1 MAIEF
6 LYGRRE
12 SLTGK
17 AEAYKRSVRAYLE
30 SFGFSQTTDSIVEG
44 TFEDMVFYNP
54 TIAPERRFVV
64 EAKAEILSLKS
75 KRFAKE
81 LVKYFRL
88 WQIQEYRRR
97 FKFLLFAQGVKRP
110 NLWESTF
117 SETNNIS
124 KVKDWCNWYND
135 KCLET
140 SEHSIET
147 TDIVDMA
154 KFFSESTVKVGD
166 KLALE
171 LAISEKESTSA
182 LSISRMA
189 RNLLKIVNKRR
200 APIMKKS
207 SLMMGI
213 IPISVP
219 DCYCVCGSSAD
230 SKEEI
235 YNGLKDELIPPFI
248 WRKNRS
254 MMSFTRFD
262 QDNPLY
268 RYVKGSVTLMETKTL
283 QMENPPLSSN
293 LVNIHLRRMIW
304 NKGVYRDAKAEIFY
318 FPMLDKS
325 KDKRLELGPKRRKRW
340 IVKKITHRKD
350 TKFAKKGDVNF
361 FFHRGVELRTPTYWG
376 ISYIELIPK
385 RYYTLDGETPIDGDI
400 RAKIDAKFRKPAYD
414 RSRNRIGLI
423 KFWKFVLFESKNYVI
438 PSEKWFDTFKFGDF
452 VTERVNW
459 SPKVIGRDQ
468 TRLWDFGRDA

>member
-1 MAIEF
+1 MTIEF

-17 AEAYKRSVRAYLE
+17 SEAYKRSVRAYLE

-54 TIAPERRFVV
+54 TVAPGRRFVV

-75 KRFAKE
+75 KKLARE

-88 WQIQEYRRR
+88 WHAQEHSKR
-97 FKFLLFAQGVKRP
+97 FKFLLFTQGVKRP
-110 NLWESTF
+110 NLWESIF

-124 KVKDWCNWYND
+124 KVKDWCSWYND

-140 SEHSIET
+140 SEHSLET

-171 LAISEKESTSA
+171 LAVSEKESTSA

-207 SLMMGI
+207 SLIMDI
-213 IPISVP
+213 IPIGVP
-219 DCYCVCGSSAD
+219 DYYYVCSSTAN
-230 SKEEI
+230 SKQEI
-235 YNGLKDELIPPFI
+235 YGGLKGELIPPFI
-248 WRKNRS
+248 WRKDKS
-254 MMSFTRFD
+254 MMSFARFD
-262 QDNPLY
+262 QDNSLSQ
-268 RYVKGSVTLMETKTL
+268 YVKGSVIMMNTKQL
-283 QMENPPLSSN
+283 QKENPPMSSN

-304 NKGVYRDAKAEIFY
+304 NKGVYRDPGAEIFY

-340 IVKKITHRKD
+340 VVKKITHRKD
-350 TKFAKKGDVNF
+350 TKFARKGETNF
-361 FFHRGVELRTPTYWG
+361 FFHRAVELRTPTYWEV
-376 ISYIELIPK
+376 SYIELIPK
-385 RYYTLDGETPIDGDI
+385 KYYTLDGETPIDGTI
-400 RAKIDAKFRKPAYD
+400 RAKIDAKFRKPSYD
-414 RSRNRIGLI
+414 RSKNRIAVM
-423 KFWKFVLFESKNYVI
+423 KFWKFVLFDSKSYVI
-438 PSEKWFDTFKFGDF
+438 PPEKWFDTFRFGDLM
-452 VTERVNW
+452 TEQVSW

-468 TRLWDFGRDA
+468 TRLWDFVGDA